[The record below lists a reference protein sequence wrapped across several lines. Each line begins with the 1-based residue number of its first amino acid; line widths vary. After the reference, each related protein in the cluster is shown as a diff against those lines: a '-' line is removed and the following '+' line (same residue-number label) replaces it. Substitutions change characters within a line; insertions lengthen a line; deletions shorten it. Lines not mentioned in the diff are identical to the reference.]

1 MAVDLP
7 PGTWTA
13 ALIGPWWPAPSS
25 ALRAGAQHWSEACAE
40 QQLYSQSLRTQW
52 TLFAAH
58 NLGHTADD
66 LVHRFRQGEKFHM
79 DLAEKYQ
86 IKASAFN
93 SAADATDYLRSRLTD
108 IADSGNKEIN
118 DILASKKLPPQKL
131 AEIQA
136 VQARCNADGANA
148 SRDAI
153 DKMMAATQK
162 ILDADGAGGDAR
174 SWARANGFNTD
185 DASPPPQ
192 ISESDLKSAVGGAS
206 GKGGGEGGSGGS
218 GGSTGGSTQGP
229 SDAVV
234 GGSGGES
241 GGAGSVHVHPVVGH
255 GGGGSGGP
263 GSGAGG
269 GTQGPS
275 HAVVGGGGGGSGGTA
290 GGGSGPAH
298 AVVGGGGG
306 PGSGP
311 APLPAAGL
319 THGGGG
325 TVSPGMPGVQSG
337 GMSIS
342 PAGLGQ
348 GAQPNLAQ
356 SFTSGFATGQSTG
369 PGGQAFSAGAFNAFD
384 GGAPQTAQGV
394 PAVAPTVP
402 SAGAFVAATPPVDA
416 PPPAAPAPMTTGG
429 TTSVAP
435 AVMTG
440 SSWSSSAA
448 PVGGS
453 SIPSGSLPAYGSD
466 LRPPVVA
473 SPSVPSAPAGP
484 ISGAPVAP
492 SPASSPSAG
501 GPLVSPVE
509 RTASGAAAAQAGTGS
524 SAMASASAASAAT
537 GATAGATSAR
547 AAEQQRLQRLVD
559 AVARQAP
566 RLSWAAGLRD
576 DGTTTLLVTDLAGG
590 WIPPHVRLPAHVSLL
605 EPSARRH
612 DANVVDL
619 LGAITVAAA
628 HHANTYVAEPGS
640 DEPAL
645 SGDRPARSAAPQVD
659 ELGPTLVEAV
669 RRRDG
674 LPRIAQA
681 VAAPA
686 VRKTGVLESE
696 IEMLHECV
704 ADIQH
709 SVMSAY
715 PNHDPAAVGDWM
727 LLAAI
732 EALIDG
738 HEYLTNYHLAWFEA
752 ISHRSGS

>member
-7 PGTWTA
+7 PGTWTV
-13 ALIGPWWPAPSS
+13 ALIGPWWPAPST

-40 QQLYSQSLRTQW
+40 QQLCSQTLRAQW

-58 NLGHTADD
+58 NQGRTADD

-79 DLAEKYQ
+79 DLAEKYG

-93 SAADATDYLRSRLTD
+93 SAADATDYLRSRLST
-108 IADSGNKEIN
+108 IANSGNKEIN
-118 DILASKKLPPQKL
+118 DILASNRLLPEKLT
-131 AEIQA
+131 EIQA
-136 VQARCNADGANA
+136 VQVRCNADAGNA
-148 SRDAI
+148 SRESV

-162 ILDADGAGGDAR
+162 ILDIEGIGGDAR
-174 SWARANGFNTD
+174 AWARANGFNVD

-192 ISESDLKSAVGGAS
+192 ISKDDLNSPI
-206 GKGGGEGGSGGS
+206 GGGEHGGSEAKAPLVKPASFGGAERGAGEVGGHNGPQGPSPQGPSQGVVGAGWRSESGPVPGTSPAALTGAPLSGSGGTVSS
-218 GGSTGGSTQGP
+218 GMPG
-229 SDAVV
+229 V
-234 GGSGGES
+234 
-241 GGAGSVHVHPVVGH
+241 H
-255 GGGGSGGP
+255 GGGG
-263 GSGAGG
+263 
-269 GTQGPS
+269 
-275 HAVVGGGGGGSGGTA
+275 
-290 GGGSGPAH
+290 
-298 AVVGGGGG
+298 
-306 PGSGP
+306 
-311 APLPAAGL
+311 
-319 THGGGG
+319 
-325 TVSPGMPGVQSG
+325 
-337 GMSIS
+337 GMSMS

-348 GAQPNLAQ
+348 GPQPNLAQ
-356 SFTSGFATGQSTG
+356 SFTSGFATGQTTG
-369 PGGQAFSAGAFNAFD
+369 PGGQALSGGPLNAFD
-384 GGAPQTAQGV
+384 GGAAQATPAT

-402 SAGAFVAATPPVDA
+402 SAGAFIAATPPVDA
-416 PPPAAPAPMTTGG
+416 PPAAAPAPMTTGG
-429 TTSVAP
+429 ATPVAP

-440 SSWSSSAA
+440 GSWSPSAA
-448 PVGGS
+448 SVSGS

-473 SPSVPSAPAGP
+473 PPSVPSAPAGP
-484 ISGAPVAP
+484 ISGAPVAPP

-509 RTASGAAAAQAGTGS
+509 RAASGAAAGQAGAGS
-524 SAMASASAASAAT
+524 SAMASASAASAAA
-537 GATAGATSAR
+537 GATAGAVSGRT
-547 AAEQQRLQRLVD
+547 AEQQRLQRLVD
-559 AVARQAP
+559 AVARQEP
-566 RLSWAAGLRD
+566 RVSWAAGLRD
-576 DGTTTLLVTDLAGG
+576 DGTTLLATDLASG
-590 WIPPHVRLPAHVSLL
+590 WIPPHVRLPAHVTLL
-605 EPSARRH
+605 EPTTRRH

-645 SGDRPARSAAPQVD
+645 NGDRPARSAAPQVD

-696 IEMLHECV
+696 IEMLCECV

-709 SVMSAY
+709 SVLAAY
-715 PNHDPAAVGDWM
+715 PHHDPAAVGDWM

-738 HEYLTNYHLAWFEA
+738 HEYLTNYHLAWFDA
-752 ISHRSGS
+752 ISRRSGS

>member
-1 MAVDLP
+1 
-7 PGTWTA
+7 
-13 ALIGPWWPAPSS
+13 
-25 ALRAGAQHWSEACAE
+25 
-40 QQLYSQSLRTQW
+40 
-52 TLFAAH
+52 
-58 NLGHTADD
+58 
-66 LVHRFRQGEKFHM
+66 M

-337 GMSIS
+337 GMSMS

-369 PGGQAFSAGAFNAFD
+369 LGGRHFRPG
-384 GGAPQTAQGV
+384 
-394 PAVAPTVP
+394 
-402 SAGAFVAATPPVDA
+402 
-416 PPPAAPAPMTTGG
+416 
-429 TTSVAP
+429 
-435 AVMTG
+435 
-440 SSWSSSAA
+440 
-448 PVGGS
+448 
-453 SIPSGSLPAYGSD
+453 
-466 LRPPVVA
+466 R
-473 SPSVPSAPAGP
+473 
-484 ISGAPVAP
+484 
-492 SPASSPSAG
+492 
-501 GPLVSPVE
+501 
-509 RTASGAAAAQAGTGS
+509 
-524 SAMASASAASAAT
+524 
-537 GATAGATSAR
+537 
-547 AAEQQRLQRLVD
+547 
-559 AVARQAP
+559 
-566 RLSWAAGLRD
+566 
-576 DGTTTLLVTDLAGG
+576 
-590 WIPPHVRLPAHVSLL
+590 
-605 EPSARRH
+605 
-612 DANVVDL
+612 
-619 LGAITVAAA
+619 
-628 HHANTYVAEPGS
+628 
-640 DEPAL
+640 
-645 SGDRPARSAAPQVD
+645 
-659 ELGPTLVEAV
+659 
-669 RRRDG
+669 
-674 LPRIAQA
+674 
-681 VAAPA
+681 
-686 VRKTGVLESE
+686 
-696 IEMLHECV
+696 
-704 ADIQH
+704 
-709 SVMSAY
+709 
-715 PNHDPAAVGDWM
+715 
-727 LLAAI
+727 
-732 EALIDG
+732 
-738 HEYLTNYHLAWFEA
+738 
-752 ISHRSGS
+752 

>member
-13 ALIGPWWPAPSS
+13 ALIGAWWPAPST
-25 ALRAGAQHWSEACAE
+25 ALRAGAQHWNAACTE
-40 QQLYSQSLRTQW
+40 QQLYSQTLRAQW
-52 TLFAAH
+52 TLFSAH
-58 NLGHTADD
+58 NQGRTADD
-66 LVHRFRQGEKFHM
+66 LINRFQQGERFHL

-86 IKASAFN
+86 TKASAFS
-93 SAADATDYLRSRLTD
+93 SAADATDYLRSRLSD
-108 IADSGNKEIN
+108 IANTGNEEIN
-118 DILASKKLPPQKL
+118 EILASKKLPPEKL
-131 AEIQA
+131 AE
-136 VQARCNADGANA
+136 VQGVQLRCNADAANA
-148 SRDAI
+148 SRDAV

-162 ILDADGAGGDAR
+162 ILDVEGMGGDAR
-174 SWARANGFNTD
+174 SWARANGFNVD
-185 DASPPPQ
+185 DPSPPNP
-192 ISESDLKSAVGGAS
+192 ISAQDLGSSETSPSKFGGGSGQGGSGQGGGAS
-206 GKGGGEGGSGGS
+206 GVSQAGYHSGFGQ
-218 GGSTGGSTQGP
+218 GGP
-229 SDAVV
+229 S
-234 GGSGGES
+234 SN
-241 GGAGSVHVHPVVGH
+241 
-255 GGGGSGGP
+255 
-263 GSGAGG
+263 SGAG
-269 GTQGPS
+269 
-275 HAVVGGGGGGSGGTA
+275 
-290 GGGSGPAH
+290 
-298 AVVGGGGG
+298 
-306 PGSGP
+306 
-311 APLPAAGL
+311 LPAAGL

-590 WIPPHVRLPAHVSLL
+590 WIPPHVRLPAHVTLL

>member
-1 MAVDLP
+1 S
-7 PGTWTA
+7 
-13 ALIGPWWPAPSS
+13 GP
-25 ALRAGAQHWSEACAE
+25 
-40 QQLYSQSLRTQW
+40 
-52 TLFAAH
+52 
-58 NLGHTADD
+58 
-66 LVHRFRQGEKFHM
+66 
-79 DLAEKYQ
+79 
-86 IKASAFN
+86 
-93 SAADATDYLRSRLTD
+93 
-108 IADSGNKEIN
+108 
-118 DILASKKLPPQKL
+118 
-131 AEIQA
+131 
-136 VQARCNADGANA
+136 
-148 SRDAI
+148 
-153 DKMMAATQK
+153 
-162 ILDADGAGGDAR
+162 
-174 SWARANGFNTD
+174 
-185 DASPPPQ
+185 
-192 ISESDLKSAVGGAS
+192 
-206 GKGGGEGGSGGS
+206 GGSG
-218 GGSTGGSTQGP
+218 QG
-229 SDAVV
+229 
-234 GGSGGES
+234 
-241 GGAGSVHVHPVVGH
+241 GGAVASPAGYGTGSV
-255 GGGGSGGP
+255 P
-263 GSGAGG
+263 G
-269 GTQGPS
+269 
-275 HAVVGGGGGGSGGTA
+275 
-290 GGGSGPAH
+290 AH
-298 AVVGGGGG
+298 ATTG
-306 PGSGP
+306 
-311 APLPAAGL
+311 APLPS
-319 THGGGG
+319 GG

-466 LRPPVVA
+466 LRPPVVTP
-473 SPSVPSAPAGP
+473 PSMPSAPAGP

-559 AVARQAP
+559 AVARQEP

-696 IEMLHECV
+696 IEMLRECV

-709 SVMSAY
+709 SVMTAY